1 MKILIVD
8 DHVIVREGVSRLLAE
23 LPGAIIREAENAAD
37 AMTIFRTE
45 PPDVIVLDIN
55 LKGNSGLEFL
65 RKIKAEDPAVRVV
78 IFSMYS
84 DVVYATSARRA
95 GALGYVS
102 KSAASDQ
109 LLMAVKRAARGETY
123 VDSAIASELALTAFS
138 PQENVNHLSNRELE
152 ILSLLADGKS
162 LSDIADALGVAYKTV
177 ANTCT
182 RIKEKLGVDRTADLI
197 RFAVENRHMRTVT
210 PDESRW

>member
-8 DHVIVREGVSRLLAE
+8 DHVIVREGVHRLLTAI
-23 LPGAIIREAENAAD
+23 PGAVIREAENAQEAFAAVRD
-37 AMTIFRTE
+37 D

-55 LKGNSGLEFL
+55 LKGSSGLEFL
-65 RKIKAEDPAVRVV
+65 RRIKAQDPAARVV

-109 LLMAVKRAARGETY
+109 LVLAVKRAARGETY
-123 VDSAIASELALTAFS
+123 VDTAIASELALTAFS
-138 PQENVNHLSNRELE
+138 PQESVNHLSNRELE

-182 RIKEKLGVDRTADLI
+182 RIKEKLGVERTTDLI
-197 RFAVENRHMRTVT
+197 RFAVENRHMRTLT
-210 PDESRW
+210 PDDGVW